1 MRCICSVGSGHFAV
15 HLNQNRSFFA
25 VEKKD
30 DADLPSIDWGRAD
43 MLIELALNED
53 LDTVGDV
60 TTNSVI
66 PEDMEGRAVLRC
78 KTDGT
83 VVAGLAVAE
92 RVFKLVE
99 PRLEFKTFLDDGEL
113 CNAGDEIAAV
123 EGPVRGI
130 LTGERTALNFLQ
142 RLSGIATTTNRYAKA
157 LEGSKTQLL
166 DTRKTTP
173 GYRNLEKY
181 AVAVGGGSNHRMGL
195 FDRVMIKDNHREL
208 AALGG
213 GENAIAWAVAQA
225 RAQYPELEIEV
236 EADTVEEAAQAAE
249 AGVEYILLD
258 NMSNEEMAEA
268 VKVIAGRSKTE
279 ASGGITI
286 ERLPEIGKIG
296 VDFVSSGALTH
307 SVKAADISLDIEM

>member
-1 MRCICSVGSGHFAV
+1 MERK
-15 HLNQNRSFFA
+15 
-25 VEKKD
+25 E

-66 PEDMEGRAVLRC
+66 PEEMESRAVLRC

-83 VVAGLAVAE
+83 VVAGLPVAE

-99 PRLEFKTFLDDGEL
+99 PRLEFKAIREDGEV
-113 CNAGDEIAAV
+113 CNAGDEIASV

-142 RLSGIATTTNRYAKA
+142 RLSGIATTTSKYVQA
-157 LEGSKTQLL
+157 LAGSKTVLL

-181 AVAVGGGSNHRMGL
+181 AVAVGGGANHRMGL

-213 GENAIAWAVAQA
+213 GDNAIAWAVKRA
-225 RAQYPELEIEV
+225 RSQHPELEIEV
-236 EADTVEEAAQAAE
+236 EADTVEEAAQAAD

-258 NMSNEEMAEA
+258 NMSNEMMAEA
-268 VKVIAGRSKTE
+268 VKVIAGRAKTE

-286 ERLPEIGKIG
+286 ERLPEIGRLG

>member
-1 MRCICSVGSGHFAV
+1 M
-15 HLNQNRSFFA
+15 HLNQNRSFYA

-30 DADLPSIDWGRAD
+30 DVDLPSIDWGRAD

-78 KTDGT
+78 KSDGT
-83 VVAGLAVAE
+83 IVAGLAIAE

-99 PRLEFKTFLDDGEL
+99 PRLEFKTFMEDGEL

-213 GENAIAWAVAQA
+213 GDNAIAWAVAQA
-225 RAQYPELEIEV
+225 RTHYPELEIEV
-236 EADTVEEAAQAAE
+236 EADTVEEAAMAAE

-268 VKVIAGRSKTE
+268 VKVIAGRAKTE

-286 ERLPEIGKIG
+286 ERLPEIGRIG

-307 SVKAADISLDIEM
+307 SVKSADISLDIEM